1 MQPLNYKDLGLRV
14 GLEIHRQISSH
25 KLFCSCPSELTDK
38 PFDAL
43 LKRSLHAV
51 KSETGQTD
59 IVAEHEVKKGK
70 HAVYE
75 VVHGSCCQVETD
87 EEPIHPLNMHALQA
101 VLEVAL
107 LLKCKLVDAIQIMR
121 KQVLDYSNTSG
132 FQRTA
137 LVAMDGRIE
146 TQHGNVGI
154 TSICI
159 EEDAARRIRNEPEFT
174 VFRLD
179 RLGIPLIEITTEPD
193 MTNPDQVKEIAAYLG
208 MVLKSTGKY
217 KSGIGTIRQ
226 DLNVSIKGHPRV
238 EIKGVQDLQ
247 LIPTVI
253 EKEVLRQ
260 LDNVKL
266 GKTKSEVRKMLPDG
280 TTAYLRPMPGA
291 SRMYVETDHPIIALE
306 QKFLDSLVLPELLSE
321 KTEQFE
327 KKYNLPPLL
336 AREVITNPLF
346 TKFAEQYKQ
355 LEASFI
361 ARVLSEI
368 PKDIKTR
375 LRIDTGKL
383 TDKDFAKVLDAYT
396 KEPLSKQAATDML
409 AALAQGHPFDLTKY
423 QMVSDEEL
431 EKNIKEI
438 VAKNKGA
445 SMGALMGIVMHAY
458 KNKVDGKKVSEL
470 LKKYLQ

>member
-1 MQPLNYKDLGLRV
+1 MILNYKDLGLKV
-14 GLEIHRQISSH
+14 GIEVHRQIETH

-43 LKRSLHAV
+43 VKRTLHAV
-51 KSETGQTD
+51 KSETGQKD
-59 IVAEHEVKKGK
+59 LVAEHEAKKGK
-70 HAVYE
+70 YAVYE
-75 VVHGSCCQVETD
+75 VVHGSSCSVETD
-87 EEPIHPLNMHALQA
+87 EEPIHGINRHALQA

-107 LLKCKLVDAIQIMR
+107 LLKCTIVDAIQVMR
-121 KQVLDYSNTSG
+121 KQVLDFSNTSG

-137 LVAMDGRIE
+137 LVAL
-146 TQHGNVGI
+146 HGKIDTNHGKVGI
-154 TSICI
+154 TSACI
-159 EEDAARRIRNEPEFT
+159 EEDSARRIRSEPEYT

-193 MTNPDQVKEIAAYLG
+193 MTNPEQVKEIAAYLG
-208 MVLKSTGKY
+208 MVLKSTGKFR
-217 KSGIGTIRQ
+217 SGIGTIRQ

-247 LIPTVI
+247 LIPMVI
-253 EKEVLRQ
+253 EKEILRQ
-260 LDNVKL
+260 LENIKQVKAR
-266 GKTKSEVRKMLPDG
+266 SEVRKMQPDG
-280 TTAYLRPMPGA
+280 STTFLRPMPGA
-291 SRMYVETDHPIIALE
+291 SRMYVETDHPVIMLE

-327 KKYNLPPLL
+327 KKYHLPSVL

-346 TKFAEQYKQ
+346 PKFVDQYKK

-375 LRIDTGKL
+375 LHIDTGKL
-383 TDKDFAKVLDAYT
+383 TDKDFAKVFDAYT
-396 KEPLSKQAATDML
+396 KETLSKQAATDML

-423 QMVSDEEL
+423 QMVSDADL

-438 VAKNKGA
+438 VEKNKGA
-445 SMGALMGIVMHAY
+445 SIGALMGIVMGTY
-458 KNKVDGKKVSEL
+458 RGKVDGKKVQDL
-470 LKKYLQ
+470 LKKYIP